1 MNMSYADLLKDRRWQ
16 KKRLEV
22 LDAAELKCSSCG
34 SVDPSVPLHVH
45 HKIYVRGRMPWEY
58 NVDELDALCDM
69 CHKNATNWG
78 KFCDAL
84 IEIAKIAGP
93 ERFVPL
99 VKVIEK
105 EVKAW
110 AQDEVV
116 RVKSELLVK

>member
-22 LDAAELKCSSCG
+22 LDAAGLKCSSCG

-58 NVDELDALCDM
+58 NVDELESLCDA

-84 IEIAKIAGP
+84 IEIAKLAGP
-93 ERFVPL
+93 ELFLPL
-99 VKVIEK
+99 VIAMEK
-105 EVKAW
+105 EVMGW
-110 AQDEVV
+110 AKDEVE
-116 RVKSELLVK
+116 KAKAAIIGK